1 MKLAPKMIQSME
13 ILQLPALALEER
25 IEKELEGNVAL
36 EIEEG
41 GGSEGGE
48 EGEARGGS
56 RLREEGKT
64 PERNGSAG
72 ENADSFARL
81 GEMERR
87 DRAAFENEYTD
98 NQRIRRQRSDGEGDP
113 KLEAMANTAAP
124 GETLT
129 EQLLGQWEFA
139 EVDERTR
146 AAGRHLI
153 AYIDDD
159 GYLRTDLD
167 SMARQAPPGVT
178 LEELRSAVPEV
189 QRWLEPPGVGAR
201 NLRECLLLQL
211 DALDREDHE
220 TDRSVERWIVEEYLD
235 DVEANRL
242 PRIAQATDLTLDEIK
257 GALDRLKSLDPRPGR
272 LMVHSRPEVV
282 IPDAWVEFDEA
293 TDTYVCGLFDGRLP
307 RLRLNPEYV
316 AIAKDKQVD
325 GSTREFVGQSVRNAT
340 WLIEAIEQRSH
351 TLLRVVKAVV
361 SHQRDFFDLGPQA
374 LKPLPMTQVADQ
386 LGIHVATVSRA
397 VNGKWIQTPRGVL
410 PLRKFFT
417 AGTETESGEDMS
429 WDAVKQVLKEVLDAE
444 DKANPLGDDA
454 LAAELKKRG
463 ITLARRT
470 VAKYR
475 DQLGVP
481 SARLRKTF

>member
-25 IEKELEGNVAL
+25 IEKELEANVAL
-36 EIEEG
+36 EIAEPEG
-41 GGSEGGE
+41 PSGDSLDGGSDKREGAKSAPRE
-48 EGEARGGS
+48 REGLS
-56 RLREEGKT
+56 
-64 PERNGSAG
+64 G

-87 DRAAFENEYTD
+87 DRAAFDNEYTD
-98 NQRIRRQRSDGEGDP
+98 NQRIRRIRGDGDGDP

-129 EQLLGQWEFA
+129 EQLLRQWSFA
-139 EVDERTR
+139 EVSEAIRD
-146 AAGRHLI
+146 AGRHLI
-153 AYIDDD
+153 SYIDDD
-159 GYLRTDLD
+159 GFLRTDLD
-167 SMARQAPPGVT
+167 SIARQAPAGVT
-178 LEELRSAVPEV
+178 LEAIREAVPEV

-211 DALDREDHE
+211 DALDREDPH
-220 TDRSVERWIVEEYLD
+220 TDRSVERWIVEDYLD

-242 PRIAQATDLTLDEIK
+242 PRIAQQTDLTLDEIK
-257 GALDRLKSLDPRPGR
+257 AALDRLKSLDPRPGR
-272 LMVHSRPEVV
+272 LMESTRPEVV
-282 IPDAWVEFDEA
+282 VPDAWVEFDESS
-293 TDTYVCGLFDGRLP
+293 DTYVCGLYDGRLP
-307 RLRLNPEYV
+307 QLRLNADCV

-325 GSTREFVGQSVRNAT
+325 GNTREFVGQSVRNAT
-340 WLIEAIEQRSH
+340 WLIEAIEQRNH

-361 SHQRDFFDLGPQA
+361 SHQRDFFDLGAQS

-429 WDAVKQVLKEVLDAE
+429 WDAVKQVLKEILDSE
-444 DKANPLGDDA
+444 DKSNPMGDDA

-481 SARLRKTF
+481 SARLRRTF